1 MREKI
6 KTAENELEIFL
17 EAILPDNASQVQI
30 NETRMAFIGGLYQ
43 STVHIMQ
50 LSNLQEDEAEKQLS
64 LYLDDIQKLVK
75 KYAIKGK

>member
-6 KTAENELEIFL
+6 KTAESELEIFL
-17 EAILPDNASQVQI
+17 ESILPDNASQVQI

-43 STVHIMQ
+43 ATVHIMQ

-75 KYAIKGK
+75 KYVIK